1 MPRVEVFDPDWV
13 RLVLNGTPLGARLF
27 LLALVL
33 FPVALVIGVI
43 GIPVVWLFEWG
54 WKGFVLTTLAAWV
67 LIFLFLS
74 LLSYA

>member
-1 MPRVEVFDPDWV
+1 MTPVELSDLDWF

-27 LLALVL
+27 FLALFM

-43 GIPVVWLFEWG
+43 GIPVVRLFEWG
-54 WKGFVLTTLAAWV
+54 WKGFVLTTLAAWA

-74 LLSYA
+74 LVFYA